1 MLMRLTSGPDLFDEL
16 MVYYVGWKGTPHH
29 LQLVIEVLALHH
41 LEEGLEFLLEP
52 LAVFGG
58 QDKAQPHVS
67 PLDLNGL
74 LQLPDHLQS
83 LPVET
88 LTVNSV
94 QDHKLC
100 FCSKVTRPLR

>member
-1 MLMRLTSGPDLFDEL
+1 ME
-16 MVYYVGWKGTPHH
+16 KNAAPHH

-52 LAVFGG
+52 LAIFGG
-58 QDKAQPHVS
+58 QDKAQTHVS

-83 LPVET
+83 LSVET
-88 LTVNSV
+88 VSTECKITN
-94 QDHKLC
+94 C
-100 FCSKVTRPLR
+100 FILR